1 MNNLN
6 LTNELNKLWEGRIL
20 NLEFDILHHK
30 IKFKIKVYRPG
41 TRDEQFDIYN
51 VVFSG
56 VSSFYF
62 LQNTDEDR
70 FRTYDPD
77 PGDTTE
83 LTTIG
88 YYKDGIGKIKIVT
101 REGDEDA
108 GWASQW
114 YSSANFALE
123 LDPSALFIEARSITI
138 NDKTYEVGYPLDEGG
153 L

>member
-51 VVFSG
+51 VVFSR

-62 LQNTDEDR
+62 C
-70 FRTYDPD
+70 
-77 PGDTTE
+77 
-83 LTTIG
+83 
-88 YYKDGIGKIKIVT
+88 KIQMKIDLGHMIQI
-101 REGDEDA
+101 REI
-108 GWASQW
+108 QR
-114 YSSANFALE
+114 N
-123 LDPSALFIEARSITI
+123 
-138 NDKTYEVGYPLDEGG
+138 
-153 L
+153 